1 MSQRLP
7 RPSTARP
14 LVRASVHRRSFI
26 KAVGASLA
34 ALPFCRPI
42 ENSFAQS
49 AGEELPLKFIG
60 VYHPHGISA
69 EYFVMQGSDSETSFD
84 IAYDNCVLQPFDDA
98 GSYGKSFKDKII
110 AIEGIDL
117 LSNANG
123 HDSASTILTGSRIE
137 GALKPQNSSLDQ
149 FLAVERGLGSDTRVT
164 SIALGVGDPDLTAG
178 LCLSCGPGGEPLSK
192 VIDPV
197 ETFDILFS
205 GVVIG
210 DDPEAQAIAE
220 RQRRLGQSLIDF
232 VKGDVERLKSR
243 LAAEEQQKL
252 EQHLDSLRDI
262 EKQFSDSSGGGGSA
276 SCAVP
281 SRPATIEKLRRWN
294 GGEPFFDAITDA
306 HIDILAQ
313 ALACDIT
320 RFSTLF
326 LADLSYSGNPLGLP
340 ADNHGSVAHT
350 YSGTAV
356 GTGRTSA
363 GSPSTWVPLA
373 QFNRYSYGKI
383 ARLMQRLDSFGV
395 LDSSLIYAST
405 DMGDPAMHS
414 TRNVASLIAGGA
426 NGKFRMGR
434 RIRIENDCPAS
445 NGWCQEGD
453 ADNTTVSNNKIL
465 VAIAQAFGED
475 IDTFG
480 TQPNSDNTDGALT
493 ELF

>member
-1 MSQRLP
+1 MKRS
-7 RPSTARP
+7 S
-14 LVRASVHRRSFI
+14 RRTFLR
-26 KAVGASLA
+26 AVGAGFA
-34 ALPFCRPI
+34 ALPCFRLV

-49 AGEELPLKFIG
+49 MGEALPLKFVTI
-60 VYHPHGISA
+60 YHPHGVAA
-69 EYFVMQGSDSETSFD
+69 EHWVRRSTDTETNFD
-84 IAYDNCVLQPFDDA
+84 LKFENSSLTPFDDP
-98 GSYGKSFKDKII
+98 GTYGKSFKDKII

-123 HDSASTILTGSRIE
+123 HDSASSILTGSRIE

-149 FLAVERGLGSDTRVT
+149 FLAVERGLGADTRVT
-164 SIALGVGDPDLTAG
+164 SVALGVGDADLTAG

-192 VIDPV
+192 IIDPV
-197 ETFDILFS
+197 EAFDMLFT
-205 GVVIG
+205 GVVVG
-210 DDPEAQAIAE
+210 DDPDAQAAAE
-220 RQRRLGQSLIDF
+220 RERRLGQSLIDF
-232 VKGDVERLKSR
+232 VRGDVERLRNR
-243 LAAEEQQKL
+243 LAAEEKL
-252 EQHLDSLRDI
+252 KLDQHLDSLRDI
-262 EKQFSDSSGGGGSA
+262 EKQFMSSSGDMGAGCS
-276 SCAVP
+276 VP
-281 SRPATIEKLRRWN
+281 SRPAAIEKLRRWN

-326 LADLSYSGNPLGLP
+326 LADLSYDGNPLGLP

-356 GTGRTSA
+356 GTGRTDA

-434 RIRIENDCPAS
+434 RVRIANDCPPS
-445 NGWCQEGD
+445 NGWCQEGQ

-475 IDTFG
+475 IDSFG
-480 TQPNSDNTDGALT
+480 TQPNPDNTDGSLS

>member
-1 MSQRLP
+1 MSRNVQR
-7 RPSTARP
+7 RPPP
-14 LVRASVHRRSFI
+14 LSVHRRSFI

-69 EYFVMQGSDSETSFD
+69 EYFVMRDSDSETNFD
-84 IAYDNCVLQPFDDA
+84 IAYDNCVLQPFDDPA
-98 GSYGKSFKDKII
+98 TYGKSFKDKII

-149 FLAVERGLGSDTRVT
+149 YLAVERGLGADTRVT
-164 SIALGVGDPDLTAG
+164 SVALGVGDPDLTAG

-192 VIDPV
+192 IIDPV
-197 ETFDILFS
+197 EAFDMLFT
-205 GVVIG
+205 GVVVG
-210 DDPEAQAIAE
+210 DDPEAQAAAE
-220 RQRRLGQSLIDF
+220 RQRRLGKSLIDF
-232 VKGDVERLKSR
+232 VRSDVERLRLR

-252 EQHLDSLRDI
+252 DQHLDSLRDI
-262 EKQFSDSSGGGGSA
+262 EKQFTGSSGGGGGGA
-276 SCAVP
+276 TCAVP
-281 SRPATIEKLRRWN
+281 ARPAAIEKLRRWN
-294 GGEPFFDAITDA
+294 GGEPYFDAITDA

-356 GTGRTSA
+356 GTGRTAA
-363 GSPSTWVPLA
+363 GNPASWIPLA

-383 ARLMQRLDSFGV
+383 ARLMQQLDSFGV

-414 TRNVASLIAGGA
+414 TRNVASLIAGGT

-434 RIRIENDCPAS
+434 RVRIANDCPPT
-445 NGWCQEGD
+445 NEWCQEGQ

-465 VAIAQAFGED
+465 VAIAQAFGEELD
-475 IDTFG
+475 AFG
-480 TQPNSDNTDGALT
+480 TQPNPDNTNGALS

>member
-1 MSQRLP
+1 MSRNYLR
-7 RPSTARP
+7 RPGP
-14 LVRASVHRRSFI
+14 LSVHRRSFI
-26 KAVGASLA
+26 KAVGAGLA

-49 AGEELPLKFIG
+49 AGEQLPLKFIG
-60 VYHPHGISA
+60 IYHPHGISA
-69 EYFVMQGSDSETSFD
+69 EYFAMRDSDTESAFD
-84 IAYDNCVLQPFDDA
+84 IVYENCSLQPFDDA
-98 GSYGKSFKDKII
+98 ATYGKSFKDKII

-149 FLAVERGLGSDTRVT
+149 YLAVEQGLGGDTRVT

-178 LCLSCGPGGEPLSK
+178 LSLSCGPGGEPLSK

-197 ETFDILFS
+197 EAFDILFT
-205 GVVIG
+205 GVVVG
-210 DDPEAQAIAE
+210 DDPDALAAAE

-232 VKGDVERLKSR
+232 VRSDVERLKAR

-262 EKQFSDSSGGGGSA
+262 EKQFSSDSPGGGA
-276 SCAVP
+276 ACAVP
-281 SRPATIEKLRRWN
+281 SRPAAIEKLRRWN

-313 ALACDIT
+313 AIACDIT

-326 LADLSYSGNPLGLP
+326 LADLSYADNPLGLP

-350 YSGTAV
+350 YSGTAL
-356 GTGRTSA
+356 GTGRTDA
-363 GSPSTWVPLA
+363 GNPTSWVPLA
-373 QFNRYSYGKI
+373 RFNHYSYGKI

-414 TRNVASLIAGGA
+414 TRNVASLIAGGT

-445 NGWCQEGD
+445 NGWCQEGA

-465 VAIAQAFGED
+465 VAIAQAFGAD
-475 IDTFG
+475 IDAFG
-480 TQPNSDNTDGALT
+480 TQPNSANTDGALT
-493 ELF
+493 ELV